1 MRIDED
7 IVRAAET
14 QMKRKAPSLHN
25 PDDDDDD
32 YHRDNSTT
40 TNINPSCSPS
50 SSSLV
55 YTKFFHSQYSYPT
68 EKRFV
73 STNNVKGF
81 AISSIMHREQSAM
94 KEAVRLLFDYTFG
107 VVPNGFEFAPMKV
120 PCKAFAFIACVRP
133 ILETENDDDAKNANE
148 VLLNMASNAINNRD
162 KVKIRFLER
171 IYAIMTTCE
180 NDEMEI
186 ENAIRRLRI
195 PTTDALSSFA
205 VSHRDGFSKRFTV
218 GDDEG
223 IIKWQS
229 SSIIKSVA
237 KSLANVYPNLKNV
250 DLLEP
255 DVVVFVVVL
264 AVNVNEGKNCAADA
278 STTSRK
284 LGLSYATKES
294 NCFEI
299 RKRGIFATS
308 LKS

>member
-40 TNINPSCSPS
+40 TNTNPSCSPS

-186 ENAIRRLRI
+186 ENAIRRVRGQARTLR
-195 PTTDALSSFA
+195 DALES
-205 VSHRDGFSKRFTV
+205 RIGERIED
-218 GDDEG
+218 
-223 IIKWQS
+223 IKT
-229 SSIIKSVA
+229 
-237 KSLANVYPNLKNV
+237 
-250 DLLEP
+250 
-255 DVVVFVVVL
+255 FGC
-264 AVNVNEGKNCAADA
+264 VNEQISNRRGWKN
-278 STTSRK
+278 STRK
-284 LGLSYATKES
+284 VT
-294 NCFEI
+294 
-299 RKRGIFATS
+299 RKKVQKRCCRIW
-308 LKS
+308 